1 MMLCLYYS
9 YMLLS
14 ISALCY
20 ALPIEQDTHDNFNNT
35 SSDSDVFLSNLLP
48 PLLHQR
54 LPHLQLLQPGHLCPR
69 HVFGNFFLWH
79 NVTF

>member
-1 MMLCLYYS
+1 MMLCLY

-35 SSDSDVFLSNLLP
+35 SSDSDVFFSNLLP
-48 PLLHQR
+48 PSSISDCLTSNYCNQGICARGMYLAIFS
-54 LPHLQLLQPGHLCPR
+54 
-69 HVFGNFFLWH
+69 FG
-79 NVTF
+79 TM

>member
-1 MMLCLYYS
+1 MMLCLYY

-48 PLLHQR
+48 PSSISDCLTSDYCNQ
-54 LPHLQLLQPGHLCPR
+54 
-69 HVFGNFFLWH
+69 GNCVQGIVLASEK
-79 NVTF
+79 